1 MEDKPKKDLNN
12 QEKEIKIFIDKKE
25 ERNQKNDY
33 ENLIDLGGAPPLELD
48 NLYYNCTK
56 CPSPII
62 ITSIDEMN
70 NDIEFKCHEHDL
82 KMSIREYIEKMKQF
96 RNKNINSEICNKHNN
111 KYFSYCFDCNKH
123 LCEECVKNEDHIY
136 HYKLYLLEIK
146 PNIKILNDI
155 EDKINKNKAKIKA
168 LNDKKIKKENKIKE
182 LLMNNINKIKEI
194 KDKKKEMNEN
204 KKNKEIELYK
214 TNYKIKIN
222 KLKEE
227 YENKITNIKIEYE
240 RKINDTKIKYKN
252 INKINEYIYNNK
264 INESKMKHNNIIN
277 KYKYEDEIKKLS
289 NFNKLNQII

>member
-155 EDKINKNKAKIKA
+155 EDKINKNKAKIKQ
-168 LNDKKIKKENKIKE
+168 K
-182 LLMNNINKIKEI
+182 
-194 KDKKKEMNEN
+194 
-204 KKNKEIELYK
+204 
-214 TNYKIKIN
+214 
-222 KLKEE
+222 
-227 YENKITNIKIEYE
+227 
-240 RKINDTKIKYKN
+240 
-252 INKINEYIYNNK
+252 
-264 INESKMKHNNIIN
+264 
-277 KYKYEDEIKKLS
+277 
-289 NFNKLNQII
+289 